1 MKRLMRNDDTIL
13 RVLDTDGEQTLVI
26 DCLKRTMPVW
36 MATSELADYTEI
48 SEEELLESTGEHP
61 CDVETLNPE
70 QRRIAYQRFTMIAG
84 VLPYIGDEQER
95 THAIQSAATLYRRC
109 EQTIRATLCKY
120 LVYQSIGS
128 LSPRKQERTETLTQ
142 DQKNMRW
149 ALNKFYYSPKKLNLT
164 TAYTMLLKEKYCDE
178 EGRLL
183 LAHPSI
189 HQFRY
194 FYRRHRKEQTFLI
207 SRNGIKDYQRNNR
220 PLLGDGVQE
229 FAPAPGT
236 AMLDSTILDIF
247 LVDDGGNLI
256 GRPILTAAVDAYSS
270 ICIGYAL
277 TFEGGVYSLRCL
289 MQSILSDK
297 AKWCK
302 QFGIS
307 IQRQDWDCTG
317 VIPGTIVTDMGG
329 EYVSETFSQI
339 AELGVTVVNL
349 PAFRPELKGPI
360 EKFFDCV
367 QSLFKPHLKG
377 KGVIEPN
384 YQDRGAHDYRID
396 ACLTLR
402 QLETILLRCIIYY
415 NTHRLL
421 EHFPYTDEM
430 LSKGIIPCA
439 SAIWNY
445 GRQKLQGTNLIPVSV
460 NRLMLTLLPRAKAR
474 FTRYG
479 LLANGMR
486 FANDAF
492 KERYLKGGEATV
504 TYNPDDT
511 SKVWLFDD
519 GDYIAFELIEGRYK
533 DKKITEVSAM
543 KKRQK
548 KLTKDTA
555 EQNLQAKIDL
565 INHIQTIAATGQTS
579 KHANT
584 RTVRET
590 RRKTRIEQHRNA
602 MEGVQNNE

>member
-13 RVLDTDGEQTLVI
+13 RVLEIADEQMLVI

-36 MATSELADYTEI
+36 MATAKLADYAEI
-48 SEEELLESTGEHP
+48 SEDELHEATGVFP
-61 CDVETLNPE
+61 CDVEMLNSE
-70 QRRIAYQRFTMIAG
+70 QRRTVYQRYTVIAG
-84 VLPYIGDEQER
+84 ILPYIGNEWER
-95 THAIQSAATLYRRC
+95 IHAIQSASTLYGKS
-109 EQTIRATLCKY
+109 EQTVRSILCKY
-120 LVYQSIGS
+120 LVFQSIGALAPDS
-128 LSPRKQERTETLTQ
+128 RRKEKVLTQ

-149 ALNKFYYSPKKLNLT
+149 ALNKFFYSPKKHSIS
-164 TAYTMLLKEKYCDE
+164 TAFTMMLKEKYCDG
-178 EGRLL
+178 EGHLL
-183 LAHPSI
+183 PDHPSI

-207 SRNGIKDYQRNNR
+207 SRNGIKDYQRNSR

-270 ICIGYAL
+270 MCLGYAL

-289 MQSILSDK
+289 MQNVLADK
-297 AKWCK
+297 VKWCK

-307 IQRQDWDCTG
+307 IQKQDWDCTG

-339 AELGVTVVNL
+339 AELGVTIVNL

-360 EKFFDCV
+360 EKFFDCI
-367 QSLFKPHLKG
+367 QSAYKPHLKG

-384 YQDRGAHDYRID
+384 FQERGAHDYRQD
-396 ACLTLR
+396 ACLTIR
-402 QLETILLRCIIYY
+402 QFEMVLLRCIIYY

-439 SAIWNY
+439 CAIWNY
-445 GRQKLQGTNLIPVSV
+445 GRQELKGTNLIPVTQ
-460 NRLMLTLLPRAKAR
+460 NRLMLTLLPRTKAR

-479 LLANGMR
+479 LLTNGMR
-486 FANDAF
+486 YVNDAL

-504 TYNPDDT
+504 AYNPDDA
-511 SKVWLFDD
+511 SAAWLVQK
-519 GDYIAFELIEGRYK
+519 GEYIRLELIEGRYR
-533 DKKITEVSAM
+533 DKSPSQVSDL
-543 KKRQK
+543 KKWQK
-548 KLTKDTA
+548 RLVHDET

-565 INHIQTIAATGQTS
+565 VSHIQTIAATGQTS
-579 KHANT
+579 KQTNT

-590 RRKTRIEQHRNA
+590 RRKTRIEQHRNV
-602 MEGVQNNE
+602 MEGENEDE